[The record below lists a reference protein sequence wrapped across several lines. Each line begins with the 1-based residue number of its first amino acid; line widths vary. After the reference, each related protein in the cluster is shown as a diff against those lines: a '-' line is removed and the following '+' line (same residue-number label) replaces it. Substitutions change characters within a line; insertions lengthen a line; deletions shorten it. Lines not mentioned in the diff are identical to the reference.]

1 MDGDLKMK
9 HHQTGVGLIELM
21 VTVVIGMIIMSGLV
35 AIATATFGANATQ
48 MRTAQLN
55 YELRNVADT
64 IARDLRRAA
73 YNGTQAAP
81 GNATVG
87 AVTVGAGG
95 NSVSFPYREN
105 DADGAQRTYTY
116 ALANQNGAGVVTVQI
131 DAGAA
136 QSLTDSQRVNVTNFL
151 VETVD
156 TYQAGD
162 CGGFLINSRI
172 YRITVRGNLRQDA
185 NTVRR
190 VVEEVR
196 PRNQQVAAA
205 PAC

>member
-1 MDGDLKMK
+1 MK
-9 HHQTGVGLIELM
+9 FRQQGVGLIELM
-21 VTVVIGMIIMSGLV
+21 VTIVIGMVIMSGLV

-48 MRTAQLN
+48 MRSAQLN

-81 GNATVG
+81 ANESVG
-87 AVTVGAGG
+87 VVTVGAGG
-95 NSVSFPYREN
+95 NSITFPYLEN
-105 DADGAQRTYTY
+105 DGDGAQRSYTY
-116 ALANQNGAGVVTVQI
+116 ALGNVGGAGVVTLQI

-136 QSLTDSQRVNVTNFL
+136 QPLTDNQRVNITNFL

-162 CGGFLINSRI
+162 CGGFFVNSRV
-172 YRITVRGNLRQDA
+172 YRITVRGTLRQDA

-196 PRNQQVAAA
+196 PRNQQITQA
-205 PAC
+205 PACPT